1 MKDIVIRQAQKSDIE
16 ELSLLIEKYI
26 VDFYKKDNPGFKSIE
41 KLINLLLEN
50 EDVGIQ
56 FVAVVDNKVI
66 GFSTVYM
73 SYSTL
78 NIKKQSTLNDL
89 YILEAYRGYSIGEK
103 LFKKCVSYSK
113 ENDCSAMIW
122 ETSEDNRGA
131 QKLYNR
137 LGGVKSKWVHY
148 EMDF

>member
-1 MKDIVIRQAQKSDIE
+1 MISIKR
-16 ELSLLIEKYI
+16 
-26 VDFYKKDNPGFKSIE
+26 DNPGLKSIE

-56 FVAVVDNKVI
+56 FVAVVDNTIV
-66 GFSTVYM
+66 GFSTLYM

-89 YILEAYRGYSIGEK
+89 YILETYRGYSIGEK
-103 LFKKCVSYSK
+103 LFERCVSYSK

-122 ETSEDNRGA
+122 ETSEDNHGA
-131 QKLYNR
+131 QKLYDR
-137 LGGVKSKWVHY
+137 LGGVKSEWVHY